1 MKLAKISAG
10 LLLVAVAGCGE
21 QSASQYATET
31 SVVAE
36 VTETSEPEVSETT
49 TNDATDLESTT
60 TTETTIETTIET
72 TTTTTTV
79 PPPTTTVLDTLCVKL
94 TQCQFANLVGVDF
107 SRLQLD
113 FQNFSVA
120 SLAGASFVGANL
132 AKSLFIRADLSNV
145 NFSGANLSGVDFTA
159 ANMTGANMEGANLT
173 DAIFCDVDLKILTGT
188 TSSQLGKVKK
198 FKSKGKIYCP

>member
-1 MKLAKISAG
+1 MKLAKIAATF
-10 LLLVAVAGCGE
+10 LIVVVAGCGA

-31 SVVAE
+31 SV
-36 VTETSEPEVSETT
+36 SPEVSEPAVTETT
-49 TNDATDLESTT
+49 ADDDSITT
-60 TTETTIETTIET
+60 TTETTIET
-72 TTTTTTV
+72 TTTTTTTTTM
-79 PPPTTTVLDTLCVKL
+79 PPTTTTVLDTLCVKL

-120 SLAGASFVGANL
+120 TLTGASFAGANL

-145 NFSGANLSGVDFTA
+145 NFAGANLSGVDFTA

-173 DAIFCDVDLKILTGT
+173 DAIFCDVDVKTLVGT
-188 TSSQLGKVKK
+188 TESQLGKVKK

>member
-1 MKLAKISAG
+1 MKLAKISAIF
-10 LLLVAVAGCGE
+10 LFVVVSGCGA

-31 SVVAE
+31 SVGTEVSVPE
-36 VTETSEPEVSETT
+36 VTETTV
-49 TNDATDLESTT
+49 DDESTT
-60 TTETTIETTIET
+60 TTETTIETTT
-72 TTTTTTV
+72 TTTTTTTTM
-79 PPPTTTVLDTLCVKL
+79 PPTTTTVLDTLCVKL

-120 SLAGASFVGANL
+120 SLTGASFVGANL
-132 AKSLFIRADLSNV
+132 AKSLFIRADLSSV
-145 NFSGANLSGVDFTA
+145 NFTGANLSGVDFTA

-173 DAIFCDVDLKILTGT
+173 DAIICDVDVKALVGT
-188 TSSQLGKVKK
+188 TESQLGKVKK

>member
-1 MKLAKISAG
+1 MKLAKIQAIA
-10 LLLVAVAGCGE
+10 LLVAVAGCGT

-31 SVVAE
+31 SNVPE
-36 VTETSEPEVSETT
+36 VTESSIVEV
-49 TNDATDLESTT
+49 TDVPSVE
-60 TTETTIETTIET
+60 EET
-72 TTTTTTV
+72 TTTTTSTTTTTTTTL
-79 PPPTTTVLDTLCVKL
+79 PPTTTTVLDTLCIKF
-94 TQCQFANLVGVDF
+94 TQCQYANLVGVDF

-120 SLAGASFVGANL
+120 TLTGASFAGANL
-132 AKSLFIRADLSNV
+132 AKSLFIRADLTNV
-145 NFSGANLSGVDFTA
+145 NFVGANLSGVDFTA
-159 ANMTGANMEGANLT
+159 AVMTGTNLEGANLT

>member
-1 MKLAKISAG
+1 MKLAKFSLIF
-10 LLLVAVAGCGE
+10 LVVVVSGCGA

-31 SVVAE
+31 SVGTEVSVPE
-36 VTETSEPEVSETT
+36 VTETTV
-49 TNDATDLESTT
+49 DDESTT
-60 TTETTIETTIET
+60 TTETTIETTT
-72 TTTTTTV
+72 TTTTTTTTL
-79 PPPTTTVLDTLCVKL
+79 PPTTTTVLDTLCVKL

-113 FQNFSVA
+113 FQNYSVA

-132 AKSLFIRADLSNV
+132 AKSLFIRADLSSV
-145 NFSGANLSGVDFTA
+145 NFTGANLSGVDFTA

-173 DAIFCDVDLKILTGT
+173 DAIICDVDVKALVGT
-188 TSSQLGKVKK
+188 TESQLGKVKK

>member
-1 MKLAKISAG
+1 MKLAKISAT
-10 LLLVAVAGCGE
+10 LLIVIVTGCGAE
-21 QSASQYATET
+21 SASQYATET
-31 SVVAE
+31 SVATEVSAPE
-36 VTETSEPEVSETT
+36 VTETTV
-49 TNDATDLESTT
+49 DDESTT
-60 TTETTIETTIET
+60 TAPVTTIET
-72 TTTTTTV
+72 TTTSTTTTTTI
-79 PPPTTTVLDTLCVKL
+79 PPTTTTVLDTLCVKL

-120 SLAGASFVGANL
+120 TLTGASFAGANL

-145 NFSGANLSGVDFTA
+145 NFVGANLSGVDFTA

-173 DAIFCDVDLKILTGT
+173 DAIICDVDVKTLVGT
-188 TSSQLGKVKK
+188 KESQLGKVKK

>member
-1 MKLAKISAG
+1 MKLGKISVG

-31 SVVAE
+31 SVLAE
-36 VTETSEPEVSETT
+36 VTETSEPEATETT
-49 TNDATDLESTT
+49 TA
-60 TTETTIETTIET
+60 TETTVET
-72 TTTTTTV
+72 TTTTTTTTTM
-79 PPPTTTVLDTLCVKL
+79 PPPTTTTVLDTLCVKL

-120 SLAGASFVGANL
+120 SLSGANFTGANL
-132 AKSLFIRADLSNV
+132 SKSLFIRADLLNV
-145 NFSGANLSGVDFTA
+145 NFSGANLAGVDFTA

-188 TSSQLGKVKK
+188 TSAQLGKVKK

>member
-1 MKLAKISAG
+1 MIFLFVVVS
-10 LLLVAVAGCGE
+10 GCGA

-31 SVVAE
+31 SVTSEASGLE
-36 VTETSEPEVSETT
+36 VTETTV
-49 TNDATDLESTT
+49 DDVSTT
-60 TTETTIETTIET
+60 TSTETTVETT
-72 TTTTTTV
+72 
-79 PPPTTTVLDTLCVKL
+79 TTTVLDTLCVKL

-120 SLAGASFVGANL
+120 SLTGASFAGANL
-132 AKSLFIRADLSNV
+132 AKSLFTRADLSNV

-173 DAIFCDVDLKILTGT
+173 DAIFCDVDLKTLTGT
-188 TSSQLGKVKK
+188 TESQLGKVKK

>member
-1 MKLAKISAG
+1 MG

-36 VTETSEPEVSETT
+36 VTETPEPEVTATT
-49 TNDATDLESTT
+49 TNDVSDLESTT
-60 TTETTIETTIET
+60 TTETTIETTTT

-79 PPPTTTVLDTLCVKL
+79 PPTTTTVLDTLCIKL

-120 SLAGASFVGANL
+120 SLSGASFAGANL
-132 AKSLFIRADLSNV
+132 AKSLFTRADLSNV

-159 ANMTGANMEGANLT
+159 ANMTGTNMEGANLSE
-173 DAIFCDVDLKILTGT
+173 AIFCDVDLKILAGT
-188 TSSQLGKVKK
+188 TSSQLGKV
-198 FKSKGKIYCP
+198 

>member
-1 MKLAKISAG
+1 M
-10 LLLVAVAGCGE
+10 
-21 QSASQYATET
+21 
-31 SVVAE
+31 
-36 VTETSEPEVSETT
+36 
-49 TNDATDLESTT
+49 
-60 TTETTIETTIET
+60 
-72 TTTTTTV
+72 
-79 PPPTTTVLDTLCVKL
+79 PPTTTTVLDTMCVKL

-120 SLAGASFVGANL
+120 SLSGANFTGANL

-145 NFSGANLSGVDFTA
+145 NFAGANLSGVDFTA

-173 DAIFCDVDLKILTGT
+173 DAIFCDVDVKTLIGT
-188 TSSQLGKVKK
+188 TDSQLGKAKK

>member
-1 MKLAKISAG
+1 M
-10 LLLVAVAGCGE
+10 
-21 QSASQYATET
+21 
-31 SVVAE
+31 
-36 VTETSEPEVSETT
+36 
-49 TNDATDLESTT
+49 
-60 TTETTIETTIET
+60 
-72 TTTTTTV
+72 
-79 PPPTTTVLDTLCVKL
+79 PPTTTTVLDTLCVKL

-132 AKSLFIRADLSNV
+132 AKSLFIRADLSSV
-145 NFSGANLSGVDFTA
+145 NFTGANLSGVDFTA

-173 DAIFCDVDLKILTGT
+173 DAIICDVDVKALVGT
-188 TSSQLGKVKK
+188 TESQLGKVKK

>member
-1 MKLAKISAG
+1 MKLAKFSLIF
-10 LLLVAVAGCGE
+10 LVVVVSGCGA

-31 SVVAE
+31 SVGTEVSVPE
-36 VTETSEPEVSETT
+36 VTETTV
-49 TNDATDLESTT
+49 DDESTT
-60 TTETTIETTIET
+60 TTETTIETTT
-72 TTTTTTV
+72 TTTTTM
-79 PPPTTTVLDTLCVKL
+79 PPTTTTVLDTLCVKL

-120 SLAGASFVGANL
+120 SLTGASFVGANL
-132 AKSLFIRADLSNV
+132 AKSLFIRADLSSV
-145 NFSGANLSGVDFTA
+145 NFTGANLSGVDFTA

-173 DAIFCDVDLKILTGT
+173 DAIICDVDVKALVGT
-188 TSSQLGKVKK
+188 TESQLGKVKK